1 MPEDEGVSIGLLRKQ
16 LGFTQT
22 EALNLYVTLN
32 LELANRGE
40 NVRPKAMTDAPV
52 ASPDTRAPIWTVLNT
67 DDLMDVI
74 CQHLTILEVELDADK
89 GHFEMRRSPMVGV
102 CKAGALAIWRVFR
115 CWRVADMQGTSAEAV
130 ANLKATVTDLQG
142 TAAEAAVVRSIRRYR
157 PYHISKTEHE
167 KIKLVKDACKR
178 PAVRAL
184 WENRLMTEDTPYPQG
199 TPTSFDDVVVA
210 KSKHFTINF
219 HSGSTMPVN
228 GQSIAKLF
236 PDVKSSTWLAG
247 KRWLDGKDGWLNDE
261 LINAGLANL
270 STH

>member
-1 MPEDEGVSIGLLRKQ
+1 
-16 LGFTQT
+16 
-22 EALNLYVTLN
+22 
-32 LELANRGE
+32 
-40 NVRPKAMTDAPV
+40 
-52 ASPDTRAPIWTVLNT
+52 
-67 DDLMDVI
+67 
-74 CQHLTILEVELDADK
+74 
-89 GHFEMRRSPMVGV
+89 
-102 CKAGALAIWRVFR
+102 
-115 CWRVADMQGTSAEAV
+115 MQGTSAEAV

-157 PYHISKTEHE
+157 PYHISTTEHE

-210 KSKHFTINF
+210 RAKHFTINF
-219 HSGSTMPVN
+219 HAGSTIPVK
-228 GQSIAKLF
+228 GQDIAKLF

>member
-1 MPEDEGVSIGLLRKQ
+1 
-16 LGFTQT
+16 
-22 EALNLYVTLN
+22 
-32 LELANRGE
+32 
-40 NVRPKAMTDAPV
+40 
-52 ASPDTRAPIWTVLNT
+52 
-67 DDLMDVI
+67 
-74 CQHLTILEVELDADK
+74 
-89 GHFEMRRSPMVGV
+89 
-102 CKAGALAIWRVFR
+102 
-115 CWRVADMQGTSAEAV
+115 MQGTSAEAV

-184 WENRLMTEDTPYPQG
+184 WENRLMTEDTPWPQGTPTSPWPQG

-210 KSKHFTINF
+210 RAKHFTINF
-219 HSGSTMPVN
+219 HAGTTIPVK
-228 GQSIAKLF
+228 GQDIAKLF
-236 PDVKSSTWLAG
+236 PDVKSST
-247 KRWLDGKDGWLNDE
+247 GKDGWLNDE